1 MMRARPLPT
10 YRPGV
15 AVRIRRSRRVVTLD
29 YCIGDGWWKCSDG
42 LAYHR
47 SKLILTDVNVS
58 RETSFSR

>member
-42 LAYHR
+42 QSYPR
-47 SKLILTDVNVS
+47 QCLILI
-58 RETSFSR
+58 